1 MVSLIQNV
9 MEFLGTINGQHTVVF
24 RREFRNINIAITG
37 CCSCVQST
45 AITDL
50 IKFIGEN

>member
-24 RREFRNINIAITG
+24 RREFAVVVYNRPPSLT
-37 CCSCVQST
+37 
-45 AITDL
+45 
-50 IKFIGEN
+50 